1 MGIRLTQAKL
11 LIPLTKPS
19 PTYLSKWQLYPSNLA
34 QAKNLEVI
42 FYSFIFVFISTLFP
56 EAKMT
61 LRKVKNVRQRAAWHQ
76 REREG
81 AARPVARWLLWV
93 EALAADPGGPVSSQ
107 ETHFFLHDSHC

>member
-1 MGIRLTQAKL
+1 MLVD
-11 LIPLTKPS
+11 S
-19 PTYLSKWQLYPSNLA
+19 
-34 QAKNLEVI
+34 
-42 FYSFIFVFISTLFP
+42 IFVFISTLFP